1 MGHAI
6 DKNRTETQRVK
17 YPRVHRTHVCG
28 TVVGTKIETH
38 KKWSEG
44 VAQGAKLVLASLKK
58 ADGDFI
64 AFT

>member
-1 MGHAI
+1 M
-6 DKNRTETQRVK
+6 
-17 YPRVHRTHVCG
+17 CG